1 MDLIGRRESG
11 ERDDER
17 LRDDGRLRDD
27 DDDDD

>member
-1 MDLIGRRESG
+1 MGLTGRRESG

-27 DDDDD
+27 DGDD